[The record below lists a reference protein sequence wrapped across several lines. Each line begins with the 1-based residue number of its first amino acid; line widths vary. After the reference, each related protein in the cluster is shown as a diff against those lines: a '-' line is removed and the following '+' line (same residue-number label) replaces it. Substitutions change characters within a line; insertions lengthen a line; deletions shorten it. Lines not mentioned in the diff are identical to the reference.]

1 MVRTAHPT
9 EITPFSMPRKKRQP
23 RRKSSTRRQSSI
35 WKSLLALLVAVMV
48 LASFYVVY
56 LDVRLKEKMSGR
68 IWALPSH
75 VFARP
80 LELYVGLPLQAAQFE
95 SELIL
100 IGYTRVNTIPTVAG
114 QYRQWDGQHF
124 ELITRD
130 FRFGDGH
137 QKGGAVRVDFA
148 DDRIAG
154 LFSLF
159 GHDDLAL
166 VRLEPVR
173 IAGIY
178 PGVAED
184 RKLIRL
190 NEAPDNLVLTLLAVE
205 DRRFYEHHGVDPR
218 AIARAMWSNLTSG
231 DAMQGGSTITQQLVK
246 NLFLDSERSLIRK
259 LNEAVMAMLLE
270 YHYDKPLILETY
282 LNEIYLGQDGAR
294 AIHGFALA
302 SEFYYDKSLNQLS
315 RDQLAMLVGLV
326 KGASWY
332 DPRRN
337 PERALHRRNQVLQ
350 QMAEQSVINASQL
363 KTLQA
368 RPLAVSARAHRS
380 SNRYPAFIDLVKRQ
394 LQVDYK
400 EEDLRSEGLRI
411 FTTLDPLIQRAA
423 EQSVLKVLP
432 ELEKQHAKS
441 SDLQTAVIVAA
452 PDNGDIQALVS
463 DRDPLSAGYNR
474 ALDATR
480 QIGSL
485 VKPAVYLAALQQP
498 QKYTLAT
505 MLDDT
510 PLNLKERSGR
520 LWSPKNYDGKYQD
533 KIPLYRALEDSRN
546 IPAVRLGLDV
556 GLPRIAATLAD
567 MGVDREVPTYPSLML
582 GAFNL
587 TPYEVTRMYQSLA
600 GKGFKIPLRAIREV
614 TTAQGDMLTR
624 YPIEVKQTLK
634 MDDVYLVNSVLH
646 RVTQTGTAKS
656 LASTLVV
663 KVAGK
668 TGTTDDTRDSWFAGF
683 ADNRLAVVWVGRDD
697 NAPTGLTGASGALR
711 IWTNLMQNV
720 PLQDLHLDLP
730 DTLESQWID
739 SNTGELSANGCE
751 AAVELPFYPGSA
763 PQQKA
768 ACKSISVF
776 DRIQSLFR

>member
-1 MVRTAHPT
+1 
-9 EITPFSMPRKKRQP
+9 MPRKKRQP
-23 RRKSSTRRQSSI
+23 RKTSMKRGSKSFWR
-35 WKSLLALLVAVMV
+35 SLTALLLVMTIMAG
-48 LASFYVVY
+48 LYVIV

-68 IWALPSH
+68 IWALPSQ

-80 LELYVGLPLQAAQFE
+80 LELYAGLSLQASHLE
-95 SELIL
+95 SELVL
-100 IGYTRVNTIPTVAG
+100 TGYNRVNAIPAVAG
-114 QYRQWDGQHF
+114 QYRQWDNQHF
-124 ELITRD
+124 EIITRD
-130 FRFGDGH
+130 FRFGDGY
-137 QKGGAVRVDFA
+137 QKGGAIRVDFS
-148 DDRIAG
+148 DDKVEG
-154 LFSLF
+154 VFSLF
-159 GHDDLAL
+159 GNDELAL

-190 NEAPDNLVLTLLAVE
+190 SEAPENLVLTLLAVE

-218 AIARAMWSNLTSG
+218 AIARAIWNNLTSS

-259 LNEAVMAMLLE
+259 FNEAIMALLLE
-270 YHYDKPLILETY
+270 YHYDKSTILETY

-294 AIHGFALA
+294 GIHGFALA
-302 SEFYYDKSLNQLS
+302 SEFYFDKSLNQLS

-332 DPRRN
+332 DPRRH
-337 PERALHRRNQVLQ
+337 PERALQRRNQVLQ
-350 QMAEQSVINASQL
+350 QMADQSVINASQL

-394 LQVDYK
+394 LQADYN
-400 EEDLRSEGLRI
+400 EEDLHSEGLRI
-411 FTTLDPLIQRAA
+411 FTTLDPMIQRAA
-423 EQSVLKVLP
+423 EQSVLKILP
-432 ELEKQHAKS
+432 ELEKQNAKS

-474 ALDATR
+474 ALDASR

-498 QKYTLAT
+498 EKYTVASI
-505 MLDDT
+505 LDDT
-510 PLNLKERSGR
+510 PLSLKERNGR
-520 LWSPKNYDGKYQD
+520 VWSPKNYDGKYLE

-556 GLPRIAATLAD
+556 GLGRIASTLED
-567 MGVDREVPTYPSLML
+567 MGVEREVPAYPSLML

-587 TPYEVTRMYQSLA
+587 TPFEVTRMYQSLA

-614 TTAQGDMLTR
+614 TTEQGEMLTR
-624 YPIEVKQTLK
+624 YPIQVKQTLK
-634 MDDVYLVNSVLH
+634 MEDVYLLNRVLH
-646 RVTQTGTAKS
+646 LVTQTGTARS
-656 LASTLVV
+656 LATSLPVQ
-663 KVAGK
+663 VAGK
-668 TGTTDDTRDSWFAGF
+668 TGTTDDLRDSWFAGY
-683 ADNRLAVVWVGRDD
+683 ADNRMAVVWVGRDD
-697 NAPTGLTGASGALR
+697 NAPTGLTGSSGALR
-711 IWTNLMQNV
+711 IWTNLMQHV
-720 PLQDLHLDLP
+720 PLEDLHLDLP
-730 DTLESQWID
+730 DTLENQWID
-739 SNTGELSANGCE
+739 SNTGELSDKGCE

-763 PQQKA
+763 PKQKA

-776 DRIQSLFR
+776 ERIQSLFR